1 MATQTITASSPAASR
16 SGLRAKMV
24 WIVALA
30 ASSIAGVAA
39 AAPMA
44 GDGPGCK
51 DKATAA
57 KLLPLQD
64 YDPAYIDIWAKGMA
78 DGSCRGY
85 SAGVEVTVEDRGDGV
100 ACVKATDDDACFWVR
115 DSLAPQ

>member
-1 MATQTITASSPAASR
+1 MATQTIGPSSAASR
-16 SGLRAKMV
+16 SGNRVLMILLV
-24 WIVALA
+24 TLA
-30 ASSIAGVAA
+30 ASAIAGVAA

-85 SAGVEVTVEDRGDGV
+85 SAGVEVTVEDRGDGM
-100 ACVKATDDDACFWVR
+100 ACVKAADDDACFWVR
-115 DSLAPQ
+115 ESMAPQ